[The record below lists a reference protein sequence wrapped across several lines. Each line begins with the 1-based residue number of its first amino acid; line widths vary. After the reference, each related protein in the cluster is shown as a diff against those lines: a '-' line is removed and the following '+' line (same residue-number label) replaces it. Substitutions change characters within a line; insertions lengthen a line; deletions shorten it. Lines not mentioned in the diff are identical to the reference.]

1 MVNWAISVSATL
13 SFVKISMCSYEKPG
27 WRSYGD
33 LGSCDQDLG
42 IKPG

>member
-1 MVNWAISVSATL
+1 MVNWAISVSASL
-13 SFVKISMCSYEKPG
+13 SFVKISMCSYEKLG
-27 WRSYGD
+27 WLGYRD